1 MMAITLDLK
10 QHSKNDLST
19 SPIPKNIETISSII
33 KNVSVNEVPATGINA
48 LDLIGKKITPEDFA
62 QAREML
68 QTNFGIEFLN
78 EKFEMLFELI
88 LEEGWTHER
97 FRETLKWFLKNH
109 KYPNWTIADWFN
121 YSVKLYPYSWYL
133 KQPDKSQ
140 LEAYKV
146 KLPKTNSTVVL
157 WKNKDGV
164 ELPFQKIKI
173 SH

>member
-1 MMAITLDLK
+1 
-10 QHSKNDLST
+10 
-19 SPIPKNIETISSII
+19 
-33 KNVSVNEVPATGINA
+33 
-48 LDLIGKKITPEDFA
+48 
-62 QAREML
+62 ML

-140 LEAYKV
+140 LEAYQV

-157 WKNKDGV
+157 WKNIDGY
-164 ELPFQKIKI
+164 ELPFEKVN
-173 SH
+173 